1 MDNNDFNH
9 EKIFLDKLKSDDG
22 LFERE
27 FKEITNAY
35 VMVNSDNIH
44 NFLKENLGVV
54 IALKKATSLFS
65 EYVPYSKLSL
75 KLVFDPI
82 FVPQLVVIVKAP
94 EKNFYNGFKNEIQK
108 INKLL
113 DPLIKEFEISCE
125 FFIFDS
131 MIHNHDGKYYI

>member
-54 IALKKATSLFS
+54 IALKKS
-65 EYVPYSKLSL
+65 
-75 KLVFDPI
+75 
-82 FVPQLVVIVKAP
+82 
-94 EKNFYNGFKNEIQK
+94 N
-108 INKLL
+108 
-113 DPLIKEFEISCE
+113 
-125 FFIFDS
+125 FFIFRVCPLL
-131 MIHNHDGKYYI
+131 

>member
-1 MDNNDFNH
+1 MDNYNFNH
-9 EKIFLDKLKSDDG
+9 EKIFLNKLKSDNG

-27 FKEITNAY
+27 FRQITSAY
-35 VMVNSDNIH
+35 VMINSDNIH

-54 IALKKATSLFS
+54 IALKKATPLLLKH
-65 EYVPYSKLSL
+65 VPYSKLSL
-75 KLVFDPI
+75 KLVHDPI

-94 EKNFYNGFKNEIQK
+94 EKYFCNGFKNEIQK

-113 DPLIKEFEISCE
+113 NPLIREFEISCE

-131 MIHNHDGKYYI
+131 MIHDWDEKH

>member
-1 MDNNDFNH
+1 M
-9 EKIFLDKLKSDDG
+9 LLKHVS
-22 LFERE
+22 
-27 FKEITNAY
+27 
-35 VMVNSDNIH
+35 
-44 NFLKENLGVV
+44 
-54 IALKKATSLFS
+54 
-65 EYVPYSKLSL
+65 YSKLFL
-75 KLVFDPI
+75 KLVHDPI

-131 MIHNHDGKYYI
+131 MVHNHDEKYYI